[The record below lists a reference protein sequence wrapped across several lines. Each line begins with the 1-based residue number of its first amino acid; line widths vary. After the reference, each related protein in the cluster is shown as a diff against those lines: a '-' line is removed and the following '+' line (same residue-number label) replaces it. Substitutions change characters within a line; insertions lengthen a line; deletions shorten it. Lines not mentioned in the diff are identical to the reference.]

1 MEAIKKQVDAI
12 VVYKGET
19 FGAINSE
26 YNDLKN
32 RITEGLDKMK
42 DSMIFA
48 DSEINAIK
56 QYAMELL
63 GVRYRVAKDAL
74 TKTQRASFQF

>member
-1 MEAIKKQVDAI
+1 MDAIKKQVDSI

-19 FGAINSE
+19 FEAINSE
-26 YNDLKN
+26 YSEHKI
-32 RITEGLDKMK
+32 RITQGLDKMK
-42 DSMIFA
+42 AAMIFS
-48 DSEINAIK
+48 DSEINSIK

-63 GVRYRVAKDAL
+63 GLRYRVAKDAL